1 MQNEVGKTIGEYLKR
16 LRKPRSAI
24 DSLRKPRS
32 AIDSFR
38 HQPSSM
44 VRYEYN
50 AYVRSHNFTWAR
62 PL

>member
-1 MQNEVGKTIGEYLKR
+1 MQNEVGKIIGEYLKR
-16 LRKPRSAI
+16 
-24 DSLRKPRS
+24 LRKPRS

-44 VRYEYN
+44 MRNEYN
-50 AYVRSHNFTWAR
+50 AYVRSQNFTWAR